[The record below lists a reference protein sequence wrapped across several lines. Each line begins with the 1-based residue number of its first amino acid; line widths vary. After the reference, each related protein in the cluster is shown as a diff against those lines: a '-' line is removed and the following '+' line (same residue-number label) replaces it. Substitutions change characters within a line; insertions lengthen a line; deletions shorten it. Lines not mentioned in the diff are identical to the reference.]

1 MLARFLMSVNLVP
14 FKQSSDKNS
23 PIFIYPLPRGGFHNI
38 KRVVHSGKGL
48 KKCGYEKP
56 CVLRAGTAYQFW
68 TDAQGQNCNLGNIK
82 TETWGPDG
90 NWAVLE
96 PQYFKD
102 QDYIEA
108 TVKLDEN
115 EEPEFSGPIS
125 LYDRLTVD
133 ADAA

>member
-1 MLARFLMSVNLVP
+1 MNLPINVNLVP

-68 TDAQGQNCNLGNIK
+68 TDTQAKNFNLGNMK
-82 TETWGPDG
+82 TETWGPDRS
-90 NWAVLE
+90 WVIYKPE
-96 PQYFKD
+96 YFKD

-108 TVKLDEN
+108 SLKLPGN
-115 EEPEFSGPIS
+115 EEPEFTGPIS

-133 ADAA
+133 AA